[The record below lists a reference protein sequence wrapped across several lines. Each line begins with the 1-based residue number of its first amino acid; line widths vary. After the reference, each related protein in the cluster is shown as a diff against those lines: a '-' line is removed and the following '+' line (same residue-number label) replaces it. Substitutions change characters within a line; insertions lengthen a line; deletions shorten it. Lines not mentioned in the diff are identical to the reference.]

1 MTQELISQLLEK
13 SISVAVLA
21 IGGYFIIRYF
31 MQALERKD
39 TQNQANLDRF
49 IGLVENTNTMIGT
62 LTREIKSHGI
72 KLAEVHDDVKILKDK
87 PKR

>member
-1 MTQELISQLLEK
+1 MTQEFISQLLEK

-62 LTREIKSHGI
+62 LTREIKSHGQ
-72 KLAEVHDDVKILKDK
+72 KLQEISDDVRSSRTKTR
-87 PKR
+87 P

>member
-1 MTQELISQLLEK
+1 MTQELISQLIEK

-39 TQNQANLDRF
+39 NQNQANLDRF

-62 LTREIKSHGI
+62 LTTEIKSHGQ
-72 KLAEVHDDVKILKDK
+72 KLQDISDDVRNSRTKT
-87 PKR
+87 RS